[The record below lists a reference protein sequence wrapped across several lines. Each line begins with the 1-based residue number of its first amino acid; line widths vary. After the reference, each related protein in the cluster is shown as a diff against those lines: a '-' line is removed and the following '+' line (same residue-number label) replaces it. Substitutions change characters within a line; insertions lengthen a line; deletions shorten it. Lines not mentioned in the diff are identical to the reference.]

1 LDPVT
6 HMLTG
11 ACLSRAG
18 LNRKTALATL
28 TLALATESPDI
39 DSITYFGGP
48 VAGLQHHRGITHSFL
63 GAPFVAAIV
72 VAGVYGI
79 YRLMEARRKARA
91 AGSADALTP
100 VAHSATIQSVIV
112 QTRQSPNWKLL
123 YAYALLG
130 TMVHLFQ
137 DFTNNYGL
145 RPFAPFN
152 PKWYSWD
159 IVYIVDPVMLLAM
172 ILALTLPGLM
182 ALVTEEIGSRKAQF
196 RGRGAAI
203 CALVCVVLVIFVR
216 DFEHRRAVNALSAR
230 TYQNEEPLRA
240 SAFPQMFNPLAWN
253 GVVETRDFFHMV
265 PVDMGSGEV
274 DPLNL
279 GIVRFKP
286 EETPVTLAAKKSR
299 LGRVYLDWAAY
310 PLVTVEELEGGRH
323 KVEFEDLRFESVEG
337 VAQHR
342 RPALTGT
349 VILDPQLH
357 VEEMYTERL
366 PKNAPN
372 P

>member
-1 LDPVT
+1 
-6 HMLTG
+6 MLTG

-18 LNRKTALATL
+18 LNRKTGLATL
-28 TLALATESPDI
+28 TLVLATESPDI
-39 DSITYFGGP
+39 DSITYFAGP
-48 VAGLQHHRGITHSFL
+48 VTGLQHHRGITHSFL
-63 GAPFVAAIV
+63 GAPFVAALV
-72 VAGVYGI
+72 VAGVYGVWVLME
-79 YRLMEARRKARA
+79 RRRMEARRKNSPDQQPS
-91 AGSADALTP
+91 GE
-100 VAHSATIQSVIV
+100 QSLGEKPKLP
-112 QTRQSPNWKLL
+112 PNWKLL

-159 IVYIVDPVMLLAM
+159 IVFIVDPIMLVALF
-172 ILALTLPGLM
+172 LALVLPGLM
-182 ALVTEEIGSRKAQF
+182 ALVSDEIGSRKPQF

-203 CALVCVVLVIFVR
+203 CALLCLAAVIFVR
-216 DFEHRRAVNALSAR
+216 DFEHRRAVNALNSR
-230 TYQNEEPLRA
+230 TYRDEEPLRA
-240 SAFPQMFNPLAWN
+240 SAFPELLNPFAWN
-253 GVVETRDFFHMV
+253 GVVETRDSFHMM
-265 PVDMGSGEV
+265 PVDSSSGEI
-274 DPLNL
+274 DPLNQ
-279 GIVRFKP
+279 GVVRFKP

-299 LGRVYLDWAAY
+299 LGRVYLSWAAY
-310 PLVTVEELEGGRH
+310 PFVTVEQMEGGRH
-323 KVEFEDLRFESVEG
+323 QVQFEDLRFQTAEG

-357 VEEMYTERL
+357 VEEMFTGRL

-372 P
+372 Q

>member
-11 ACLSRAG
+11 ACLGRAG

-28 TLALATESPDI
+28 TLVLATEAPDI
-39 DSITYFGGP
+39 DSITYLAGP
-48 VAGLQHHRGITHSFL
+48 VAGLQHHRGITHSLL
-63 GAPFVAAIV
+63 GAPFVAALVILV
-72 VAGVYGI
+72 VYGV
-79 YRLMEARRKARA
+79 YRLMQARGKSSGATSSKNALAAR
-91 AGSADALTP
+91 P
-100 VAHSATIQSVIV
+100 KQP
-112 QTRQSPNWKLL
+112 PNWKLL

-159 IVYIVDPVMLLAM
+159 IVFIIDPIMLLALF
-172 ILALTLPGLM
+172 LAVVLPGLM
-182 ALVTEEIGSRKAQF
+182 ALIMEEIGTRTPQF

-203 CALVCVVLVIFVR
+203 CALICVAAVIFLR
-216 DFEHRRAVNALSAR
+216 DFEHRRAVNALNSR
-230 TYQNEEPLRA
+230 TYRNQEPLRA
-240 SAFPQMFNPLAWN
+240 SAFPQLLSPFAWN
-253 GVVETRDFFHMV
+253 GVVETQDFFHML
-265 PVDMGSGEV
+265 PVNSGSGEI

-299 LGRVYLDWAAY
+299 LGRVYLSWAAY
-310 PLVTVEELEGGRH
+310 PMVSVEEMEGGRH
-323 KVEFEDLRFESVEG
+323 KVEFEDLRFETVEG

-349 VILDPQLH
+349 VVLDPQLR
-357 VEEMYTERL
+357 VEEMYTGRL
-366 PKNAPN
+366 PQNGP
-372 P
+372 